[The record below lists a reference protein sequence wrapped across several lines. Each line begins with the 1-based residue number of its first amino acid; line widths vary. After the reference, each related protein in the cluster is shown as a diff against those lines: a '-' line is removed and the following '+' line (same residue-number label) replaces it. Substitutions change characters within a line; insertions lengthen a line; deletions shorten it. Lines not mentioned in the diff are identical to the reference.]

1 MVISAKLIVILL
13 SLSLSLSLSKENIII
28 PILARTGNDRD
39 RREHEHAFYYAKLL
53 YYTMHFIKLLM
64 AHYSRV
70 YTLGNSTWPW
80 RGRGGG
86 QVVSV
91 LAYLSGN
98 PRSNPAE
105 V

>member
-1 MVISAKLIVILL
+1 MTEIEGNMNMPYAKLL
-13 SLSLSLSLSKENIII
+13 
-28 PILARTGNDRD
+28 
-39 RREHEHAFYYAKLL
+39 YQLL

-105 V
+105 VQSYFSKIVGKKNKYKQTEAGVCPF